1 MQVVLWRMFLGTMR
15 ASLTQNKISSAFCH
29 FLRKSALGAP
39 GASMGEHVRCTGQ
52 AYITIRGTRKM
63 CRNSSWQQLRPM
75 LHLTRGCPLILSSPS
90 TFFPFFFSL
99 LFSALRQL
107 RAVLHLPWGCPS
119 PQFTLPPFLTRSKE
133 VSGVTVSTACRLSVP
148 PIPSPQNTK
157 SSAFPEPT
165 ATVPHSLLFI
175 WEGRHPL
182 IFGISGHY
190 EISLT
195 PKPWSKLFRKHLSSL
210 PSGDSLLDDCR
221 LFRSGSGLEW
231 R

>member
-1 MQVVLWRMFLGTMR
+1 M
-15 ASLTQNKISSAFCH
+15 
-29 FLRKSALGAP
+29 
-39 GASMGEHVRCTGQ
+39 HVRQGG
-52 AYITIRGTRKM
+52 AARKM
-63 CRNSSWQQLRPM
+63 CRTRQLGTAASYASFDTGMPSHPLSTH
-75 LHLTRGCPLILSSPS
+75 LHLFLFFLPLFKPRPAACRASFAMGMPFPSPS
-90 TFFPFFFSL
+90 PI
-99 LFSALRQL
+99 
-107 RAVLHLPWGCPS
+107 HPS
-119 PQFTLPPFLTRSKE
+119 PPFLTRSKE

-210 PSGDSLLDDCR
+210 PSGDSVLDDCR

>member
-1 MQVVLWRMFLGTMR
+1 
-15 ASLTQNKISSAFCH
+15 
-29 FLRKSALGAP
+29 
-39 GASMGEHVRCTGQ
+39 
-52 AYITIRGTRKM
+52 M

-75 LHLTRGCPLILSSPS
+75 LHLTRGCPLILLVP
-90 TFFPFFFSL
+90 TFFFSFYHG
-99 LFSALRQL
+99 LFSSLGQL
-107 RAVLHLPWGCPS
+107 RAALHLPWGCPS
-119 PQFTLPPFLTRSKE
+119 PPPAQFTPSPPFLTRSKE

>member
-1 MQVVLWRMFLGTMR
+1 MYR
-15 ASLTQNKISSAFCH
+15 AGIHYN
-29 FLRKSALGAP
+29 G
-39 GASMGEHVRCTGQ
+39 
-52 AYITIRGTRKM
+52 GTRKM

-99 LFSALRQL
+99 LFSAPRQL

-210 PSGDSLLDDCR
+210 PSGDSVLDDCR

>member
-1 MQVVLWRMFLGTMR
+1 MYG
-15 ASLTQNKISSAFCH
+15 K
-29 FLRKSALGAP
+29 
-39 GASMGEHVRCTGQ
+39 GEQHVRCVGP
-52 AYITIRGTRKM
+52 G
-63 CRNSSWQQLRPM
+63 SWGQLRPM
-75 LHLTRGCPLILSSPS
+75 LHLTRGCPLILSPPIHLFLFFLPLFKPRPAACRASFAMGMPFPSPS
-90 TFFPFFFSL
+90 PI
-99 LFSALRQL
+99 
-107 RAVLHLPWGCPS
+107 HPS
-119 PQFTLPPFLTRSKE
+119 PPFLTRSKE

-195 PKPWSKLFRKHLSSL
+195 PKPWSKLFRKHLSS
-210 PSGDSLLDDCR
+210 PI
-221 LFRSGSGLEW
+221 W
-231 R
+231 

>member
-1 MQVVLWRMFLGTMR
+1 MYG
-15 ASLTQNKISSAFCH
+15 K
-29 FLRKSALGAP
+29 
-39 GASMGEHVRCTGQ
+39 GEQHVRCVGP
-52 AYITIRGTRKM
+52 G
-63 CRNSSWQQLRPM
+63 SWGQLRPM
-75 LHLTRGCPLILSSPS
+75 LHLTRGCPLILSPPIS
-90 TFFPFFFSL
+90 TFFFSFYH
-99 LFSALRQL
+99 FSSLGQL

-148 PIPSPQNTK
+148 PSPQNTK

-210 PSGDSLLDDCR
+210 PSGDSMLDDCR